1 MLRWEHRP
9 MAIAQLLSAC
19 VAAVGVTPWQRTTV
33 DEAIVDYVRLMGA
46 CERIE
51 YALPTAALCSA
62 PFAAGSLRALFSS
75 L

>member
-19 VAAVGVTPWQRTTV
+19 VAAVGMTPWQRTTV
-33 DEAIVDYVRLMGA
+33 DEAIADYVRLMGA

-51 YALPTAALCSA
+51 CASPAIARCSA
-62 PFAAGSLRALFSS
+62 PFAAG
-75 L
+75 